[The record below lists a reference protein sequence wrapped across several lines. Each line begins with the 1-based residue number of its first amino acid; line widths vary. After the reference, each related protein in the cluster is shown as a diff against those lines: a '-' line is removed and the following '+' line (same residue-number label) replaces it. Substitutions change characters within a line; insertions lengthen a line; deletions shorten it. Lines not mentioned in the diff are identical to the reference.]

1 MRGSPDRSHLS
12 IGEVLSLL
20 QDEFPD
26 VTISK
31 IRFLE
36 SQGLLDPERTPS
48 GYRKFYEDDI
58 QRLRWILRQQKDHYL
73 PLKVIKDRL
82 DGRDLAPSEPVATLP
97 AGERTGAGGSPPAG
111 ANGRRS
117 TINGHAALAVDERP
131 PGPSTAPGGPG
142 VAAAAPPV
150 APGAPEHHR
159 GEGGTPLDGRLDN
172 APSVGDLDA
181 PPAASG
187 PVDDVGATARDAGD
201 SHSAAR
207 AVAAGLVA
215 DARSASTA
223 DDAAEDSAMPPAA
236 PVPGRPTMTA
246 GLVPGAPVPGPPGG
260 PVFPGAPMPA
270 GGAATAAGGAHEGPQ
285 PGSAAFDPG
294 ADVPGPPV
302 GARDP
307 LAAFTPEPGSPVSL
321 TIDEL
326 AEVSGMTVRD
336 LRDLERFGL
345 LESHVV
351 GDAAYYDADALVV
364 ARTAGGF
371 LRHGIEARHLRSYKV
386 AVDREAGLFEQIVLP
401 LLKQRNPEAH
411 RRAGRNLAELVHL
424 GEVMRAVLLR
434 RELRKHVE
442 L

>member
-1 MRGSPDRSHLS
+1 VTRGPSDRSHLS

-58 QRLRWILRQQKDHYL
+58 ERLRWILRQQKDHYL

-82 DGRDLAPSEPVATLP
+82 DGRDVLSEPPAALPLGEGARP
-97 AGERTGAGGSPPAG
+97 AGRTDDRQSPPAG

-117 TINGHAALAVDERP
+117 TVNGHAALAVDERP
-131 PGPSTAPGGPG
+131 PDAATGPEAPAGVGAATPASEPLPTTAPAARDDEPATGGQ
-142 VAAAAPPV
+142 
-150 APGAPEHHR
+150 PGA
-159 GEGGTPLDGRLDN
+159 GGTPFDWRVDSASLPGGTDASP
-172 APSVGDLDA
+172 APAV
-181 PPAASG
+181 PAG
-187 PVDDVGATARDAGD
+187 PVGGGGAMARNAADEHG
-201 SHSAAR
+201 AAR

-215 DARSASTA
+215 DARAPATARDAA
-223 DDAAEDSAMPPAA
+223 DDT
-236 PVPGRPTMTA
+236 TM
-246 GLVPGAPVPGPPGG
+246 PPGG
-260 PVFPGAPMPA
+260 PGLPG
-270 GGAATAAGGAHEGPQ
+270 G
-285 PGSAAFDPG
+285 
-294 ADVPGPPV
+294 PGPSA
-302 GARDP
+302 GAVTPEPDP
-307 LAAFTPEPGSPVSL
+307 LAAFVPEHGAPVSL

-351 GDAAYYDADALVV
+351 GDAAYYDADALVL

-434 RELRKHVE
+434 RELRRHVE